1 MDNLFIIY
9 STIKILRV
17 IGPYVWS
24 WSALWDLISQTYV
37 EIASLCQSCGIVSEE
52 NEVDKGVVLFK
63 YLNLAPKINT
73 RKFGL

>member
-1 MDNLFIIY
+1 MLFIIY

-17 IGPYVWS
+17 IGPYVRS

-37 EIASLCQSCGIVSEE
+37 EIAPLRQSCGLVSEE